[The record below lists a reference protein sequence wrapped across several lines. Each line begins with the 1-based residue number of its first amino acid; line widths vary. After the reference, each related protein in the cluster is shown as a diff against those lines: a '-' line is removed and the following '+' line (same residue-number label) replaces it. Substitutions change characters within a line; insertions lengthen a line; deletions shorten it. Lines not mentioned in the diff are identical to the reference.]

1 MFYLAFLVSVRC
13 NILGLCWKQKTAK
26 YISGTVEQET
36 QNSILLFLEVFIAER
51 NSADRLQLSVT
62 QFLLVGVIFSDTADK
77 REGDI
82 QMWSLNVS
90 SGAQSALKLGMILL

>member
-1 MFYLAFLVSVRC
+1 M
-13 NILGLCWKQKTAK
+13 
-26 YISGTVEQET
+26 EQET

-62 QFLLVGVIFSDTADK
+62 QFLLVGVIFSDTEDK

-82 QMWSLNVS
+82 QM
-90 SGAQSALKLGMILL
+90 